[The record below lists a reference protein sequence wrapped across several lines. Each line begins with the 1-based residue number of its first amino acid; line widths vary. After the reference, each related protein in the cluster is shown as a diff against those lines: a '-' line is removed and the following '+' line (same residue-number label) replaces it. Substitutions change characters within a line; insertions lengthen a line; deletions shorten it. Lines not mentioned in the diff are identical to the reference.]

1 MSFDTPGLAM
11 QEATKWKT
19 GNRLPSMT
27 RDDTV
32 ASSDPRY
39 ALPRRRR
46 SVQRG
51 REPALVDTVGEL
63 LQTGRM
69 PIGEWVAEIS
79 SLRTR

>member
-39 ALPRRRR
+39 ALPGDAVLFNEAASRP
-46 SVQRG
+46 S
-51 REPALVDTVGEL
+51 
-63 LQTGRM
+63 
-69 PIGEWVAEIS
+69 
-79 SLRTR
+79 